1 MGRAGRAYVT
11 ALFDTNILIDYL
23 GGLEAAR
30 TELGRYRWRLISIVT
45 VMEVLAG
52 ARGAEDEDV
61 INLFLR
67 DFQVVD
73 LTRRVAADAV
83 DLRRAHRM
91 RRADAIVWAS
101 ARTESAI
108 LVTRNT
114 KDLPA
119 RRSQRAHPVL
129 TRGQMGLGRANS
141 SIARP
146 IAQ

>member
-1 MGRAGRAYVT
+1 MT

-30 TELGRYRWRLISIVT
+30 TELGRYRRRLISIVT

-52 ARGAEDEDV
+52 ARGAGDEDV
-61 INLFLR
+61 ISLFLR

-73 LTRRVAADAV
+73 LTRPVAAEAV

-91 RRADAIVWAS
+91 RLPDAIVWAS

-114 KDLPA
+114 KDFP
-119 RRSQRAHPVL
+119 RDDPSVRVPY
-129 TRGQMGLGRANS
+129 
-141 SIARP
+141 
-146 IAQ
+146 